1 MFDVIL
7 TVVVV
12 QTQETNRKQKR
23 ERSRKDH
30 THKMYE
36 ILELQMKYLWSTGTT
51 ALENQSLNWKFSD
64 EYHLFLEKHLSVV
77 HR

>member
-1 MFDVIL
+1 MSDVIL
-7 TVVVV
+7 TVMAV
-12 QTQETNRKQKR
+12 QTQEANRKQKR
-23 ERSRKDH
+23 ERSQKDH

-36 ILELQMKYLWSTGTT
+36 ILELHVKYLWSAGTT

-64 EYHLFLEKHLSVV
+64 KYLLFLEKHLSVV